1 MFFHC
6 EALFCNIKEKL
17 CAFIFKVFCDPPHP
31 TLSQPMRCH
40 ETDACLWPALNSSL
54 HFSLL
59 LYSNMQ
65 FCIFSQAVLVPR
77 GSVCKHPQS
86 ILRLILSK
94 LSKEYFWSQF
104 FFCQWLSSHVPRLL
118 PVYHSNHYCF
128 IVPFCFSICLQSKH
142 ERQEDS
148 KLSRARFVI
157 FQLFQYS
164 CRTLHVRVLLH
175 YQNHQGLWL
184 L

>member
-1 MFFHC
+1 MCLHFQS
-6 EALFCNIKEKL
+6 L
-17 CAFIFKVFCDPPHP
+17 
-31 TLSQPMRCH
+31 
-40 ETDACLWPALNSSL
+40 LWPAPPHLVTTHALPWDWCLPLASPQQQPPLLTSSV
-54 HFSLL
+54 FK
-59 LYSNMQ
+59 Y
-65 FCIFSQAVLVPR
+65 AVLYFLPSCPR
-77 GSVCKHPQS
+77 AKRICLQTPSKYPPPHSFKTLKRVF
-86 ILRLILSK
+86 LIAI
-94 LSKEYFWSQF
+94 F

-157 FQLFQYS
+157 FQLFPYS
-164 CRTLHVRVLLH
+164 CRTSHVRVLLQ